1 MFGSLFSKFRKRKNL
16 VDPGITIFPKPTK
29 DKSSRKPSNE
39 DSASH
44 EDIGFQE
51 NGDQTKVPET
61 RSLASSHQGE
71 NLMKDSVPSQ
81 YEADAV
87 RALDHEKQ
95 VLSAINSTNVAP
107 PLAARNSNHLLESAR
122 EILAIHDHRTSS
134 SCKAA
139 QPLSSI
145 NISFPEQKEVA
156 DEKTRVS
163 LRLRRRGK
171 VASEITLADVHDKK
185 YAAEERKLKELE
197 HVRDQLES
205 RVERKKQ
212 KTEKRKVKQQQR
224 RESKKKQK

>member
-1 MFGSLFSKFRKRKNL
+1 M

-51 NGDQTKVPET
+51 NGDQTKVSET

-71 NLMKDSVPSQ
+71 NLMKDAAPSQ
-81 YEADAV
+81 YKADAV

-145 NISFPEQKEVA
+145 NTPFPEQKEVA

-171 VASEITLADVHDKK
+171 VASEITLADVHEKK
-185 YAAEERKLKELE
+185 CAAEERKLKELE
-197 HVRDQLES
+197 RIRDQLES
-205 RVERKKQ
+205 RIERKKQ

>member
-1 MFGSLFSKFRKRKNL
+1 M
-16 VDPGITIFPKPTK
+16 VDPGITIFPEPGK

-39 DSASH
+39 DSACN
-44 EDIGFQE
+44 EDIGFRE
-51 NGDQTKVPET
+51 NGDQAKVTET

-71 NLMKDSVPSQ
+71 NLTKDAVPSQ
-81 YEADAV
+81 CEADDV

-122 EILAIHDHRTSS
+122 EILAIHNYRTSS

-145 NISFPEQKEVA
+145 NSTFPEQKEVA

-171 VASEITLADVHDKK
+171 VASEITLADVHEKK
-185 YAAEERKLKELE
+185 CTAEEGKLKELE
-197 HVRDQLES
+197 RIRDQLEF
-205 RVERKKQ
+205 RI
-212 KTEKRKVKQQQR
+212 
-224 RESKKKQK
+224 

>member
-1 MFGSLFSKFRKRKNL
+1 MK
-16 VDPGITIFPKPTK
+16 T
-29 DKSSRKPSNE
+29 
-39 DSASH
+39 
-44 EDIGFQE
+44 GFQE
-51 NGDQTKVPET
+51 NGDQTKVSQT
-61 RSLASSHQGE
+61 RSLASSHQGK
-71 NLMKDSVPSQ
+71 NLIKDAVPSQ
-81 YEADAV
+81 CDAV

-107 PLAARNSNHLLESAR
+107 PLAARNSYHLLESAR

-145 NISFPEQKEVA
+145 NTPFPEQKEVA

-171 VASEITLADVHDKK
+171 VASEITLADVHEKK
-185 YAAEERKLKELE
+185 CAVEERKLKELE
-197 HVRDQLES
+197 RIRDRLDS
-205 RVERKKQ
+205 RTERKKQ

>member
-1 MFGSLFSKFRKRKNL
+1 
-16 VDPGITIFPKPTK
+16 
-29 DKSSRKPSNE
+29 
-39 DSASH
+39 
-44 EDIGFQE
+44 
-51 NGDQTKVPET
+51 
-61 RSLASSHQGE
+61 
-71 NLMKDSVPSQ
+71 MKDAVPSQ

-145 NISFPEQKEVA
+145 NTPFPEQKEVA

-171 VASEITLADVHDKK
+171 VASEITLADVHEKK
-185 YAAEERKLKELE
+185 CAVEERKLKELE
-197 HVRDQLES
+197 RIRDQLES
-205 RVERKKQ
+205 RIERKKQ